1 MMTVLRASLTDDD
14 YGRSRNDGMVAV
26 PAALWRRTGYNR
38 TAQAARQEVQRG
50 MCVFPVYVVYGHRQ

>member
-1 MMTVLRASLTDDD
+1 
-14 YGRSRNDGMVAV
+14 MVAV